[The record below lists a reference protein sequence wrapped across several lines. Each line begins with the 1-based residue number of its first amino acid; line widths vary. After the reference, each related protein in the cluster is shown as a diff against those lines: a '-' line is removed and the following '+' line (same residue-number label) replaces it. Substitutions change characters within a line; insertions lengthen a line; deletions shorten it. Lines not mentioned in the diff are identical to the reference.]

1 MEQVR
6 EQELRERLV
15 QLRNEHRQLD
25 EEIVTLE
32 SSGSPDQVAITRL
45 KKRKLRLKDEITAV
59 EDRLTP
65 DIIA

>member
-1 MEQVR
+1 MRQNAEH
-6 EQELRERLV
+6 ELRERLV
-15 QLRNEHRQLD
+15 QLRNEHRALD
-25 EEIVTLE
+25 EEIVSLE
-32 SSGSPDQVAITRL
+32 GAANPDQVAITRL

>member
-1 MEQVR
+1 MERYR

-15 QLRNEHRQLD
+15 QLRNEHRLLD
-25 EEIVTLE
+25 EEIVALE
-32 SSGSPDQVAITRL
+32 TSSSPDLVAITRL
-45 KKRKLRLKDEITAV
+45 KKRKLRLKDEITAA

>member
-1 MEQVR
+1 MGHET
-6 EQELRERLV
+6 EHELRERLV
-15 QLRNEHRQLD
+15 QLRHEHRLLD
-25 EEIVTLE
+25 EEIVALE
-32 SSGSPDQVAITRL
+32 GSASPDQVAITRL